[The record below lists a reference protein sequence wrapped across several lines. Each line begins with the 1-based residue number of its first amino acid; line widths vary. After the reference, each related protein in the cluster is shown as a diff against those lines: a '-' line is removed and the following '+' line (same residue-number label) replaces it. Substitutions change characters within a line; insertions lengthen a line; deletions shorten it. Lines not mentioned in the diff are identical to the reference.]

1 MERKSEK
8 RENEDLEGHTLV
20 LPRTIRVC
28 RYSEFWT
35 ISSALTI
42 PVSDLVIRSTYLSRA
57 SIAFQCPHR
66 GHPLTFWMKNDR
78 LLVNQVKTA
87 VNLDGSLII
96 IEAEMRH
103 EGKYTCSVATPQGVA
118 MRSAKLEI
126 VERKG
131 TLQTQIICYTYVMH
145 CV

>member
-8 RENEDLEGHTLV
+8 REKEDLVRYTLV

-35 ISSALTI
+35 TLTI
-42 PVSDLVIRSTYLSRA
+42 PVSDLVIRSTYLSHA
-57 SIAFQCPHR
+57 SLAFPCPHR

-118 MRSAKLEI
+118 MRSAK
-126 VERKG
+126 
-131 TLQTQIICYTYVMH
+131 
-145 CV
+145 